1 MKGFRSRKHKIVRKF
16 HKIDQGLFLFG
27 YQRKLLGR
35 FPQKRVLHIPEA
47 RNKETG
53 IYRSGA
59 NAF

>member
-1 MKGFRSRKHKIVRKF
+1 VRKF